1 MTTEQPRLIGE
12 DSLETLRSVAL
23 AVSILAPRFRRLA
36 QPDRDA
42 IAELVQH
49 WCTVDDREEQDSAIR
64 AIEELLAQVPV
75 SVRPLLE
82 GKAKPLSG
90 KRRTWVEH
98 VGRRIRELREQAG
111 LNQAELGERS
121 GLTQSHVSRLE
132 NAEHTPTHLTLT
144 KIAKALGID
153 VKMLDHVVD

>member
-1 MTTEQPRLIGE
+1 MLTEQLRPISE

-42 IAELVQH
+42 IAELIQH
-49 WCTVDDREEQDSAIR
+49 WCTTDDREEQDSAIR

-82 GKAKPLSG
+82 GEAKPLSG
-90 KRRTWVEH
+90 KRRSWAEH
-98 VGRRIRELREQAG
+98 VGRTIRAMREQAG
-111 LNQAELGERS
+111 LSQAELGEHS
-121 GLTQSHVSRLE
+121 GLTQSHISRLE
-132 NAEHTPTHLTLT
+132 NAEHSPTHLTLT
-144 KIAKALGID
+144 KIAGALGID
-153 VKMLDHVVD
+153 VKMLDPDVD